1 MANVNLKELKY
12 DGKLVLVEMSRRAL
26 TAKTDNAGNVIT
38 ETYAT
43 KAEIGQLKNL
53 EPIFVNTLP
62 ATGDSK
68 YLYFVPKDEY
78 TSEDAYDEFIWVTS
92 TSKYERIGSST
103 IDVSGKLDKVISS
116 GIGIYAHNGAT
127 QNTLGLVTASNSTDN
142 NTLITS
148 AKVNELLENKQ
159 NSSTVLTSIAAQS
172 SGTGLVKLTNGVASL
187 DTNQYALASDLKIT
201 ATDVVIDW

>member
-12 DGKLVLVEMSRRAL
+12 DNQLVLVEMARRAL
-26 TAKTDNAGNVIT
+26 AAKKDINGNDIIT
-38 ETYAT
+38 TYAT

-53 EPIFVNTLP
+53 EPIFVNELP
-62 ATGDSK
+62 AAGESK
-68 YLYFVPKDEY
+68 YLYFVSKAGSTTD
-78 TSEDAYDEFIWVTS
+78 DAYDEFIWVTS

-103 IDVSGKLDKVISS
+103 IDISGKLDKVTSS

-127 QNTLGLVTASNSTDN
+127 QSTLGLVTASSSTDN
-142 NTLITS
+142 HDLITS
-148 AKVNELLENKQ
+148 AKVNELLGNKQ
-159 NSSTVLTSIAAQS
+159 NSSAVLTSIAAQN

-201 ATDVVIDW
+201 ATDVMID